1 MSNQANKMLQKIVIG
16 KKNIIN
22 LDEKLEL
29 LLQKG
34 KHQNDDRD
42 LSTPIIVHRNL
53 FFGTR

>member
-1 MSNQANKMLQKIVIG
+1 MSNQANKMLQKIVIE

-22 LDEKLEL
+22 LDEKLEM

-34 KHQNDDRD
+34 KHQNDNRD